1 MGLLLDESP
10 LLVSPTLARLV
21 GLEEAI
27 FLQQIHYWIE
37 IKKNSPDRYQDS
49 FKDGYWWVFN
59 SVADWQE
66 QMPFLGCERTIKRLI
81 SNLVDNA
88 LIVKGQYNK
97 SSFDRTSWYR
107 INYNRLDQLIKESDR
122 QRQNMPDPLCKFDTM
137 QGDKFTQTIPETSQR
152 LQTKTSKQTIPPLPP
167 RGEDVGSRTK
177 NNFLFFEEREQ
188 VDQAEVISE
197 NQNQNQTHE
206 PENSQSL
213 KNPTPLSG
221 PPPSRLLP
229 RHSPDSFSQFW
240 TQYPRH
246 VARAAAVKAWDRIKP
261 DSDTIAQIMHNLA
274 KRKQNDQQWLKDN
287 GAFIPHPATYLNQA
301 RWTDEIMAQA
311 PVVVSGKITQHDKNL
326 AVLEQYKAKAGV
338 ISHG

>member
-49 FKDGYWWVFN
+49 FRDGYWWVFN

-97 SSFDRTSWYR
+97 SSFDRTCWYR
-107 INYNRLDQLIKESDR
+107 INYNRLDQLVKESDR
-122 QRQNMPDPLCKFDTM
+122 QRQNTPDPSCKFDTM

-152 LQTKTSKQTIPPLPP
+152 LQTKTTEEIPPLPP
-167 RGEDVGSRTK
+167 KGEDVGSKTQ
-177 NNFLFFEEREQ
+177 NNFLFFEEWEQ
-188 VDQAEVISE
+188 ADQAEVIPE
-197 NQNQNQTHE
+197 NQNQFE

-213 KNPTPLSG
+213 KDTPPCSAAA
-221 PPPSRLLP
+221 PSRLLP
-229 RHSPDSFSQFW
+229 RHSPDEFSRFW
-240 TQYPRH
+240 VQYPRH

-274 KRKQNDQQWLKDN
+274 KRKQNDQQWLKDG

-311 PVVVSGKITQHDKNL
+311 PVVVSGKTQHDKNL
-326 AVLEQYKAKAGV
+326 AVLEQYKAKLGG
-338 ISHG
+338 I